1 MAQFFL
7 RPVMVA
13 ALTLLTALPVKAQD
27 QFDAGAY
34 LAARIAGSRDDF
46 REASNWYTRAL
57 IADPSNSGL
66 MEGAV
71 IAHIA
76 AGNYEAALAVARRL
90 QQSGAKSQPADL
102 ILIADQAKRGDF
114 SAMIAD
120 LDAGR
125 SVGMLLDGLVRAWA
139 ELGTGQ
145 MSDALEQFEKLA
157 ETKGLEA
164 FGLYHKA
171 LALAS
176 VGDFEGAEAILSG
189 KDNGTINVR
198 RRGTIAHIQILSQ
211 LERNADALALLN
223 RALPIDTDP
232 VVAAYKAKL
241 EAGETLP
248 YDITRNVT
256 DGIGEVFFTL
266 SLALNGEASDSYTLL
281 YSRITTWLRPDHFEA
296 QLMSASLL
304 ENQLQYDLAAEAYGM
319 VPRTDGGFFAAEIGR
334 ARALNGAG
342 RLEAS
347 LEVLTTLARDTPEL
361 FSVHLALGDTLRRA
375 ERWPEASAAYDKAV
389 ALVPTAAANYWSVYF
404 SRGISYERQGKW
416 TEAEAD
422 FRKALELRPEEPQV
436 LNYLGYSFLE
446 RGENFDEAIAMI
458 ETAVKARPDSG
469 YIVDSFAWGL
479 FLLGRYEE
487 SVEHMERASVLE
499 PVDPIVTDHLGD
511 VYWAV
516 GRKLEASFQWRRA
529 LSFGPEEDDAERI
542 RRKLEVGLD
551 AVRAEEGEKPLSE
564 VQNAN

>member
-7 RPVMVA
+7 RPAMVA
-13 ALTLLTALPVKAQD
+13 ALALLTALPVKAQD

-389 ALVPTAAANYWSVYF
+389 ALIPTAAANYWSVYF

-422 FRKALELRPEEPQV
+422 FRKALELRPDEPQV

-529 LSFGPEEDDAERI
+529 LSFGPEEYDAERI

-551 AVRAEEGEKPLSE
+551 AVRAEEDEKPLSE

>member
-389 ALVPTAAANYWSVYF
+389 ALIPTAAANYWSVYF

>member
-13 ALTLLTALPVKAQD
+13 ALALLTALPVKAQD

-71 IAHIA
+71 IAHTA

-120 LDAGR
+120 LGAGR

-304 ENQLQYDLAAEAYGM
+304 ENQSQYDLAAEAYGM

-375 ERWPEASAAYDKAV
+375 ERWTEASAAYDKAV
-389 ALVPTAAANYWSVYF
+389 ALIPTAAANYWSVYF

-422 FRKALELRPEEPQV
+422 FRKALELRPDEPQV

>member
-76 AGNYEAALAVARRL
+76 AGNYEAALSVARRL

-389 ALVPTAAANYWSVYF
+389 ALIPTAAANYWSVYF

>member
-1 MAQFFL
+1 
-7 RPVMVA
+7 MVA
-13 ALTLLTALPVKAQD
+13 ALALLTALPVKAQD

-389 ALVPTAAANYWSVYF
+389 ALIPTAAANYWSVYF

-422 FRKALELRPEEPQV
+422 FRKALELRPDEPQV

>member
-13 ALTLLTALPVKAQD
+13 ALALLTALPVKAQD

-57 IADPSNSGL
+57 IADPSNSAL

-76 AGNYEAALAVARRL
+76 AGNFEAALAVARRL

-120 LDAGR
+120 LEAGR

-145 MSDALEQFEKLA
+145 MSNAVEQFEKLA

-198 RRGTIAHIQILSQ
+198 RRGTIAHVQILSQ
-211 LERNADALALLN
+211 LERNADALALLD

-232 VVAAYKAKL
+232 VVAEYKTRL

-342 RLEAS
+342 RLDAA
-347 LEVLTTLARDTPEL
+347 LEVLTTLARDTPDL

-389 ALVPTAAANYWSVYF
+389 ALIPTVAANYWSVYF

-416 TEAEAD
+416 EEAEAD
-422 FRKALELRPEEPQV
+422 FRKALELRPDEPQV

-487 SVEHMERASVLE
+487 AVEHMERASVLE

-529 LSFGPEEDDAERI
+529 LSFGPEDDDAERI
-542 RRKLEVGLD
+542 RRKLEIGLD

-564 VQNAN
+564 VKNGN